1 LGYMLCFIGLI
12 RYNCIMEKELLKRSI
27 LHIDMDA
34 FFAAVEQ
41 RDHPELRGKPVLVGG
56 SATARGVVST
66 ASYEARKFGCHSAM
80 PMATA
85 IRLCPQ
91 AIVIPGRMSRYAEV
105 SQQIFDI
112 FERFTPNIEPLS
124 IDEAFLDV
132 TGCEKLFG
140 TPVEIAREIKKQI
153 WEKTQLTA
161 SVGVAWNKFL
171 AKLASDLQKPD
182 GLVVVPADHVETFL
196 DPLPVSRLWGAGK
209 ATISIFEKLHLRTF
223 GDVRK
228 LPLEELVRN
237 FGSAGEIFYRF
248 VRGLDDRPVESES
261 ETKSIGTETTFPV
274 DVRDYDAIRETLLDQ
289 TDHVTR
295 RLRRHEYL
303 ARTVTIKLR
312 SPEFVTI
319 TRRMT
324 LENSTDRTDLIWQAA
339 AELFE
344 TWKKGKP
351 FPIRLI
357 GVSVSS
363 LSTHSG
369 QQLLLFNREED
380 EQKRNLDQAVDQI
393 RDKFGFTAIKR
404 GVSKKDDEKK

>member
-1 LGYMLCFIGLI
+1 
-12 RYNCIMEKELLKRSI
+12 MEKGHMERNI

-34 FFAAVEQ
+34 FFAAIEQ
-41 RDHPELRGKPVLVGG
+41 RDNPELRGKPVLVGG
-56 SATARGVVST
+56 SATERGVVST

-91 AIVIPGRMSRYAEV
+91 AIVVRGRMSRYAEV

-112 FERFTPNIEPLS
+112 FEQFTPNIEPLS

-140 TPVEIAREIKKQI
+140 SPVEMAREIKKQI
-153 WEKTQLTA
+153 RETTQLTA

-171 AKLASDLQKPD
+171 AKLASDLRKPD
-182 GLVVVPADHVETFL
+182 GLVVVPKESLEVFL

-209 ATISIFEKLHLRTF
+209 ATLPIFEKLHLRTF

-228 LPLEELVRN
+228 LPLDEMTRY
-237 FGSAGEIFYRF
+237 FGSAGEMFYRF
-248 VRGLDDRPVESES
+248 VRGLDDRPVETES

-274 DVRDYDAIRETLLDQ
+274 DVRDFNAIRETLLDQ

-295 RLRRHEYL
+295 RLRRHELL
-303 ARTVTIKLR
+303 ARTVTVKLR

-319 TRRMT
+319 TRSLT
-324 LENSTDRTDLIWQAA
+324 LENATDRTDLLWEAA
-339 AELFE
+339 AGLFE
-344 TWKKGKP
+344 TWRKGKP

-380 EQKRNLDQAVDQI
+380 QQKRNLDQAVDQI
-393 RDKFGFTAIKR
+393 RDKFGFSAIKR
-404 GVSKKDDEKK
+404 GVSRPDDDDTG